1 MDNVEQDVS
10 LAHIEQDADLV
21 QIVYKEL
28 RNGFLISG
36 GINRFGGFT
45 VLAFPDRE
53 DKDHPS
59 WQGDNVLA
67 ARKWVDA
74 EEFPL

>member
-1 MDNVEQDVS
+1 MKYLDQDTS
-10 LAHIEQDADLV
+10 LV
-21 QIVYKEL
+21 QIVYKEI

-45 VLAFPDRE
+45 VLAFPEQEGKDR
-53 DKDHPS
+53 PS
-59 WQGDNVLA
+59 HQGDNILA

-74 EEFPL
+74 EEFPK